1 MMVLKSTLVLGCATA
16 LAAAGDVPCP
26 TETAFPWCDTKLPRA
41 ERVASLVANLSKAE
55 KSTLFTNGASAVDR
69 IHWPKYNWWS
79 EALHGVARD
88 GLGTSFPQIG
98 LVAASYN
105 RTLWHAIGD
114 VTSTEGRGKN
124 NKLQG
129 GMYQGLTFWAP
140 NVNIFRDRTLLQ
152 INTIRTTPWNLTGCV
167 AGVVWYSAL
176 GSWRRNTR
184 CAALH
189 VLLVDHR
196 RKPLT
201 PRFLH
206 VVQARTR
213 QSMGSM
219 QRRSSPACKGISQVG
234 T

>member
-1 MMVLKSTLVLGCATA
+1 MKTMMVLKSSLVLGCAAA

-26 TETAFPWCDTKLPRA
+26 SETAFPWCDTKLPRA

-55 KSTLFTNGASAVDR
+55 KSTLFTNGASGVDR

-88 GLGTSFPQIG
+88 GVGTSFPQIG

-129 GMYQGLTFWAP
+129 NIYQGLTFWAP
-140 NVNIFRDRTLLQ
+140 NVNIFRDRACCRVLQRLLCFSRPVSYCRPMAAARFSCAVSYGDV
-152 INTIRTTPWNLTGCV
+152 TSRLSLWV
-167 AGVVWYSAL
+167 A
-176 GSWRRNTR
+176 
-184 CAALH
+184 
-189 VLLVDHR
+189 
-196 RKPLT
+196 
-201 PRFLH
+201 
-206 VVQARTR
+206 
-213 QSMGSM
+213 
-219 QRRSSPACKGISQVG
+219 
-234 T
+234 